1 MATVVVILMQL
12 PPLIC
17 LYPKVSAGGKPT
29 AHTPFQPTTTHLGL
43 PALPYLASMTLL
55 RAPQQTTEPSALT
68 PQVCHP
74 PVLTEANSP
83 SGGVDWPSKLPY
95 RSSLSPQ
102 QATEPSALTPQ
113 VCPPPALT
121 EANSPSG
128 GVAWLTPG
136 QGQCE
141 SRDPDEQE
149 PGR

>member
-68 PQVCHP
+68 PQV
-74 PVLTEANSP
+74 
-83 SGGVDWPSKLPY
+83 W
-95 RSSLSPQ
+95 
-102 QATEPSALTPQ
+102 
-113 VCPPPALT
+113 PPPALT

-128 GVAWLTPG
+128 GVDWPYSLRPQQAT
-136 QGQCE
+136 
-141 SRDPDEQE
+141 
-149 PGR
+149 